1 MSTCGLNAKGQFA
14 IVYNGSMCVYDGIP
28 TEKVQE
34 IMLMAAATTK
44 SSEMKIGIP
53 FTSLFSSAAPSS
65 PQGTSNNVPSPPSV
79 CFPAADKSSICRMQ
93 EFPLARRQS
102 LQSFLKKR
110 RIRVRGKAPYA
121 SSSSKAVNNIDN
133 NSTPPFPVTD
143 ANTSTHIAI
152 NFLVSLCALYRK
164 REKDPDLI
172 MLRLLRIPHLTIQ
185 VNT

>member
-1 MSTCGLNAKGQFA
+1 MANTDGISNLDSNSASDDGSVKSFFANWPMSTCGLNAKGQFA

-28 TEKVQE
+28 AEKVQE
-34 IMLMAAATTK
+34 IMLMAAATAK

-102 LQSFLKKR
+102 LQSFLEKR

-133 NSTPPFPVTD
+133 NFNTALVPST
-143 ANTSTHIAI
+143 
-152 NFLVSLCALYRK
+152 
-164 REKDPDLI
+164 
-172 MLRLLRIPHLTIQ
+172 
-185 VNT
+185 

>member
-1 MSTCGLNAKGQFA
+1 MANTDGISNLDSNSASDDGSVKSFFANWPMSTCGLNAKGQFA

-28 TEKVQE
+28 AEKVQE
-34 IMLMAAATTK
+34 IMLMAAATAK

-102 LQSFLKKR
+102 LQSFLEKR
-110 RIRVRGKAPYA
+110 RIRVRGKAPYT

-133 NSTPPFPVTD
+133 NFNTALVPST
-143 ANTSTHIAI
+143 
-152 NFLVSLCALYRK
+152 
-164 REKDPDLI
+164 
-172 MLRLLRIPHLTIQ
+172 
-185 VNT
+185 